1 MKGTDDNGKQL
12 LESNGLLN
20 LLKNG
25 YDTESK
31 LLLKEKEIYDK
42 IVAERNNEINIWNN
56 KIKYNKWKYYFKN
69 DDRIPRSVNNFNR
82 PLGLKRKIIDS
93 SMKKAKEN

>member
-1 MKGTDDNGKQL
+1 MKGIDDNGKQL
-12 LESNGLLN
+12 FKSNGLLN

-56 KIKYNKWKYYFKN
+56 RIKYNK
-69 DDRIPRSVNNFNR
+69 
-82 PLGLKRKIIDS
+82 
-93 SMKKAKEN
+93 

>member
-56 KIKYNKWKYYFKN
+56 KIKYNK
-69 DDRIPRSVNNFNR
+69 
-82 PLGLKRKIIDS
+82 
-93 SMKKAKEN
+93 

>member
-1 MKGTDDNGKQL
+1 MKGIDDNGKQL
-12 LESNGLLN
+12 VKSNGLRN

-56 KIKYNKWKYYFKN
+56 KIKYNK
-69 DDRIPRSVNNFNR
+69 
-82 PLGLKRKIIDS
+82 
-93 SMKKAKEN
+93 

>member
-1 MKGTDDNGKQL
+1 MKGIDDNGKQL
-12 LESNGLLN
+12 VKSNGLLN

-42 IVAERNNEINIWNN
+42 IVAKRNNKRNIWNN
-56 KIKYNKWKYYFKN
+56 KIKYDKLMYYSKN
-69 DDRIPRSVNNFNR
+69 DVRIPRSLNNFNH
-82 PLGLKRKIIDS
+82 PLDLKRNIIDS
-93 SMKKAKEN
+93 SMEKAKEN

>member
-12 LESNGLLN
+12 LESNGLIN
-20 LLKNG
+20 LPKNG

-42 IVAERNNEINIWNN
+42 IVAKRNNKINIWKN
-56 KIKYNKWKYYFKN
+56 KIKYDKLMYYFKN
-69 DDRIPRSVNNFNR
+69 DDRTPRSVNNFNH
-82 PLGLKRKIIDS
+82 PLGLKRNIIDS
-93 SMKKAKEN
+93 FMEKAKEN

>member
-1 MKGTDDNGKQL
+1 MKGIDDNGKQL
-12 LESNGLLN
+12 VKSNGLLN

-42 IVAERNNEINIWNN
+42 
-56 KIKYNKWKYYFKN
+56 
-69 DDRIPRSVNNFNR
+69 
-82 PLGLKRKIIDS
+82 LLLKGI
-93 SMKKAKEN
+93 MK

>member
-1 MKGTDDNGKQL
+1 MKGIDDNGKQL
-12 LESNGLLN
+12 VKSNGLLK
-20 LLKNG
+20 LAKNG

-42 IVAERNNEINIWNN
+42 IVTERNNRINIWNN
-56 KIKYNKWKYYFKN
+56 KIIYNKLKYYFKN
-69 DDRIPRSVNNFNR
+69 GGRIPRSVNNFNR

-93 SMKKAKEN
+93 LIKKAKEN